1 MDWLLSPTNYMIELV
16 PAKQNGSNGS
26 ILEVILIT
34 DFVMMIHYCRQIE
47 SRLYDHL
54 LFMFGADNDTESSCR
69 HSHESSSIT
78 EVGFHASCRW
88 SLQSWNL
95 IIWKHLLFGLKFY
108 HLICKPS
115 MVDRKHWIPWS
126 ITSSGMQ
133 KLAAGQ
139 KGEAEVQA
147 KVRDGGF
154 LHPMY
159 LQLVSLTMKEQG
171 CWIRVN
177 WSIKYSKLLRPLMK
191 AYC

>member
-1 MDWLLSPTNYMIELV
+1 MIFYLDAGSVFGELWKLEPLSEERKKKWELEMDWLLSPTNYMIELV

-95 IIWKHLLFGLKFY
+95 II
-108 HLICKPS
+108 
-115 MVDRKHWIPWS
+115 
-126 ITSSGMQ
+126 
-133 KLAAGQ
+133 
-139 KGEAEVQA
+139 
-147 KVRDGGF
+147 
-154 LHPMY
+154 
-159 LQLVSLTMKEQG
+159 
-171 CWIRVN
+171 
-177 WSIKYSKLLRPLMK
+177 
-191 AYC
+191 